1 MKFYQRHLGD
11 YARDTAHLSLLEH
24 GVYSVLLD
32 RLYATERP
40 IPDADRYRVC
50 RATTR
55 AEKAAVDAVL
65 REFFSLCDDSWTNA
79 RVNSEIARMSGKRL
93 KAQQSAA
100 VRWGDKGM
108 RTHSERNADGML
120 PILQYSNT
128 ESPSPLSQSSTSP
141 EKGPVAARDVLKKLE
156 ARRTKHGR

>member
-40 IPDADRYRVC
+40 IPDADRYRIC

-55 AEKAAVDAVL
+55 AERVAVDAVL
-65 REFFSLCDDSWTNA
+65 REFFSLCSDGWTNA
-79 RVNSEIARMSGKRL
+79 RVNSEIERMSGKRL

-100 VRWGDKGM
+100 IRWSSETM
-108 RTHSERNADGML
+108 RTHSERNANGML

-128 ESPSPLSQSSTSP
+128 DSESPLSQPSASP
-141 EKGPVAARDVLKKLE
+141 EGGGLVTAKEVLKKL
-156 ARRTKHGR
+156 RRRNHGR

>member
-40 IPDADRYRVC
+40 ISNADRYRIC

-65 REFFSLCDDSWTNA
+65 REFFSLCPNGWTNA
-79 RVNSEIARMSGKRL
+79 RVNSEIERYRAKCL
-93 KAQQSAA
+93 KAQGSAA
-100 VRWGDKGM
+100 IRWSGETM
-108 RTHSERNADGML
+108 RTHSDGNADGML
-120 PILQYSNT
+120 TINHEPIGHSK
-128 ESPSPLSQSSTSP
+128 SPLSQPSASP
-141 EKGPVAARDVLKKLE
+141 EGGGLVTAKEVLKKLN
-156 ARRTKHGR
+156 RRKHGR

>member
-40 IPDADRYRVC
+40 IPDADRYRIC

-55 AEKAAVDAVL
+55 AERAAVDAVL
-65 REFFSLCDDSWTNA
+65 REFFQSCDEGWTNG
-79 RVNSEIARMSGKRL
+79 RVNSEIARYRVKCL
-93 KAQQSAA
+93 KAQGSAA
-100 VRWGDKGM
+100 VRWSSDPM
-108 RTHSERNADGML
+108 RTHSDRIADGML
-120 PILQYSNT
+120 SMNHEPRGHSK
-128 ESPSPLSQSSTSP
+128 SPLSQPLTSP
-141 EKGPVAARDVLKKLE
+141 EGGGLVTAKEVLKKLN
-156 ARRTKHGR
+156 RRKPNGR